1 MNPEKAQ
8 PFLRF
13 CACAGGAKHI
23 LRRKI
28 GVPIPAA
35 PANDNAFVLPCS
47 FGYISLSFGKPKGEV
62 ISVDKQKQKK
72 PPTAKDER
80 PISPAYGILD
90 NDLGRDNLENDLTA
104 ADRQDV

>member
-1 MNPEKAQ
+1 M
-8 PFLRF
+8 
-13 CACAGGAKHI
+13 
-23 LRRKI
+23 
-28 GVPIPAA
+28 
-35 PANDNAFVLPCS
+35 
-47 FGYISLSFGKPKGEV
+47 
-62 ISVDKQKQKK
+62 DKQKQKK